1 MAGQDG
7 SFDTDARLRWLSAA
21 GDPLERLAE
30 CATVGTSLSAGFL
43 RRPEG

>member
-21 GDPLERLAE
+21 GDPLVYDLAP
-30 CATVGTSLSAGFL
+30 GL
-43 RRPEG
+43 RTGR